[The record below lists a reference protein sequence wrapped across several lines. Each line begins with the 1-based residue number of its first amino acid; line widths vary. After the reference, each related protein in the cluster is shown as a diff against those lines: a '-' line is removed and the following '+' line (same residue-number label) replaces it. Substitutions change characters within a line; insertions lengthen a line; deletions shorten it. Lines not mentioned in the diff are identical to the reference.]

1 MGGKF
6 IPGIYHSN
14 YAIMKYM
21 IGSGFS
27 TEIYMNGYG
36 FQKYWI
42 YEWGVFWKSQRY
54 VCTQKYRKRPPRV
67 AIMCYRGKIAVEIL
81 NSKTLNFDNFQRNYV
96 TTILIGENVF
106 KNLIQT
112 CALPILLGTDILL
125 RFSKHHP
132 PIHIFN
138 IFENHTHSYIYPL
151 KIQSYIS

>member
-14 YAIMKYM
+14 YTVMKYM

-54 VCTQKYRKRPPRV
+54 VCTQKYRKSPPPPLGFHVNLSSLNYVVLEIDLLVLKKMFFNIKKCKYTKCKSSRKRQRIEV
-67 AIMCYRGKIAVEIL
+67 MKSAPPSPEINFDIFGKIEL
-81 NSKTLNFDNFQRNYV
+81 FFPFLF
-96 TTILIGENVF
+96 
-106 KNLIQT
+106 LIQYIILFFF
-112 CALPILLGTDILL
+112 LPC
-125 RFSKHHP
+125 RV
-132 PIHIFN
+132 N
-138 IFENHTHSYIYPL
+138 I
-151 KIQSYIS
+151 